1 VGATPTTTIVGAT
14 PTTPIPI
21 PTPTTTTIVKIKPK
35 SSQNLVF
42 FNQQTTNN
50 KQQ

>member
-14 PTTPIPI
+14 PTT
-21 PTPTTTTIVKIKPK
+21 TTIVKIKPK
-35 SSQNLVF
+35 STQNLIN
-42 FNQQTTNN
+42 FNQQPTTN